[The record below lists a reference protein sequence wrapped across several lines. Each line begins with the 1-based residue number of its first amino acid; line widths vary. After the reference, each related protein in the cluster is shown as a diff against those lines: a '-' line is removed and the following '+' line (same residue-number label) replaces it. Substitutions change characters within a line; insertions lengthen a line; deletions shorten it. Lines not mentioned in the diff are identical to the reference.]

1 MNYDKAYDLAAAMRE
16 SEEYKELMA
25 AQAEVEKDEVSA
37 QLVRTFMA
45 QQMEWEY
52 AKLAQAPNEAE
63 LLKKQEALMPE
74 IEANPLVSKY
84 VQAHMRW
91 SQVSNDIYKIISGP
105 ITEGMKV
112 LEHESKDKQ
121 H

>member
-1 MNYDKAYDLAAAMRE
+1 
-16 SEEYKELMA
+16 
-25 AQAEVEKDEVSA
+25 
-37 QLVRTFMA
+37 
-45 QQMEWEY
+45 
-52 AKLAQAPNEAE
+52 
-63 LLKKQEALMPE
+63 MPE

-84 VQAHMRW
+84 LQAHMRW

>member
-1 MNYDKAYDLAAAMRE
+1 MNYDKAYDLASAMRE
-16 SEEYKELMA
+16 SDEYKELMA
-25 AQAEVEKDEVSA
+25 AQADVEKDPVSA
-37 QLVRTFMA
+37 ALVRTFMA

-63 LLKKQEALMPE
+63 LLKKQEELMPQ

-84 VQAHMRW
+84 LQAHMKW
-91 SQVSNDIYKIISGP
+91 SQVTNDVYKIISGP

-112 LEHESKDKQ
+112 LENAKKH
-121 H
+121 